1 MRLHAGAGRRLA
13 LPLLFAVA
21 ASFAGL
27 DPSPVLSPAP
37 ARALETRGGPAIQ
50 ARRGERAAAS
60 RPNIIVIQTDD
71 QDAGS
76 ITRRVM
82 PNVHRLLARPG
93 TTFTDYIDSGPLC
106 CPSRA
111 VLLTGQYG
119 HNNGVTWDNPNPY
132 RDLRGKNS
140 TLPVWLR
147 RAGYRTAH
155 LGKFLNLYAKAV
167 DDPNEVPPGWDE
179 WHTILEPVR
188 YYDYTLREN
197 GRAVEYGS
205 RHRDYLTHVLDEKA
219 VHLIHRFVPW
229 RRPLFMEL
237 DEFAPHGS
245 SGFDTRC
252 RGAAIPAYRDRDLF
266 ENAPL
271 PMPPSFNEADV
282 SDKPSFIRAQP
293 PLGSAQIADLKRK
306 YGCRLASL
314 RAVDRGVGR
323 ISEALREE
331 RALGNTAIIFT
342 SDNGWLLGQHRVPG
356 SKVDPYEES
365 LHVPLI
371 ARLPWRMRG
380 PGGAPQELRSTVA
393 NVDVAPTILRLA
405 GAKPCPRSGPC
416 RILDGRSLLKA
427 IRSDG
432 RRWPRSRGIP
442 LELRTPQLRAGPFTP
457 CDYQG
462 VRTRHEVL
470 VNHHSATQAERGAC
484 NPLEEF
490 EHYDL
495 RSDPFELDNLYP
507 AATGSAE
514 AARERLLL
522 ERLARLRDCAG
533 LKGRDPTPAS
543 GHYCE

>member
-1 MRLHAGAGRRLA
+1 
-13 LPLLFAVA
+13 
-21 ASFAGL
+21 
-27 DPSPVLSPAP
+27 
-37 ARALETRGGPAIQ
+37 
-50 ARRGERAAAS
+50 
-60 RPNIIVIQTDD
+60 
-71 QDAGS
+71 
-76 ITRRVM
+76 
-82 PNVHRLLARPG
+82 
-93 TTFTDYIDSGPLC
+93 
-106 CPSRA
+106 
-111 VLLTGQYG
+111 
-119 HNNGVTWDNPNPY
+119 
-132 RDLRGKNS
+132 
-140 TLPVWLR
+140 
-147 RAGYRTAH
+147 
-155 LGKFLNLYAKAV
+155 
-167 DDPNEVPPGWDE
+167 
-179 WHTILEPVR
+179 
-188 YYDYTLREN
+188 
-197 GRAVEYGS
+197 
-205 RHRDYLTHVLDEKA
+205 
-219 VHLIHRFVPW
+219 
-229 RRPLFMEL
+229 MEL

-245 SGFDTRC
+245 GVLDPRCSGT
-252 RGAAIPAYRDRDLF
+252 AIPAYRDRDLF
-266 ENAPL
+266 ENAPV

-293 PLGSAQIADLKRK
+293 PLSSAQIADLKRRH
-306 YGCRLASL
+306 GCRLASL

-331 RALGNTAIIFT
+331 HALGNTVIIFT
-342 SDNGWLLGQHRVPG
+342 SDNGWLQGQHRVPG

-371 ARLPWRMRG
+371 ARLPRRMRG
-380 PGGAPQELRSTVA
+380 PGGAPHQLRSTVA

-442 LELRTPQLRAGPFTP
+442 LELRTPQLRARPFTP

-462 VRTRHEVL
+462 VRTRYDVL
-470 VNHHSATQAERGAC
+470 VNYHSATQAQRGVC

-514 AARERLLL
+514 AARERSLL

-543 GHYCE
+543 GHYCQ